1 MLRPTPHAPVHR
13 LPHCA
18 YSSTADLVRACRFR
32 GGPLKRGE
40 VLHGIYG
47 GTKSTH
53 AGSYD
58 AYECRYMHCAQIA
71 LWVCAWVSLQDGMS

>member
-1 MLRPTPHAPVHR
+1 MHSALGATA
-13 LPHCA
+13 LPLQPL
-18 YSSTADLVRACRFR
+18 TWVRACRFR

-58 AYECRYMHCAQIA
+58 GYECCSMLCAQIA
-71 LWVCAWVSLQDGMS
+71 PWVCAWVSLQDGMS